1 MVLVGVYRHV
11 RIYRLVV
18 CNRTPYLHINTN
30 THLGKHAT
38 PTLCAKLRLNHA
50 PITKIFTQSSVMICW
65 GGTQVVRW
73 GSPGFPKVMLCRFWK
88 SVGLRP
94 VASQTR
100 TRTVPLNMV
109 LPTNEQYHRDR
120 AATRSLPHYKP
131 T

>member
-18 CNRTPYLHINTN
+18 CNHTPYLHINTN

-38 PTLCAKLRLNHA
+38 STSHIKLQQNHD
-50 PITKIFTQSSVMICW
+50 PVRKILAQSSSMICW
-65 GGTQVVRW
+65 GGARAVRW
-73 GSPGFPKVMLCRFWK
+73 GSPGFPKVILCRFWK

-109 LPTNEQYHRDR
+109 LPANEQYHRDR